1 MNGLS
6 TSWKIFRIICIC
18 QLVLVAFQG
27 MLSISSLLSGK
38 SIVMHIIEII
48 VYTLVFVFVYEGL
61 SMLNYNYPDVPLS
74 TKQKRSFNILY
85 LINFLSIAFLFARV
99 VNTWWIVP
107 FLMETSNLNM
117 YNWFYIIVLFLFA
130 WLIFIIHLVF
140 LAGMFKLRRLIHQ
153 NTLNSWYEQFDRK
166 PD

>member
-48 VYTLVFVFVYEGL
+48 VYALVFIFVYEGL
-61 SMLNYNYPDVPLS
+61 SMLNYNYPDIPLS
-74 TKQKRSFNILY
+74 PKQKRSFNILY

-107 FLMETSNLNM
+107 FLLETSNLNM
-117 YNWFYIIVLFLFA
+117 YNWFYITVLFLFA

-153 NTLNSWYEQFDRK
+153 NTLNGWYEQFDK
-166 PD
+166 KAE

>member
-48 VYTLVFVFVYEGL
+48 VYALVFIFVYEGL
-61 SMLNYNYPDVPLS
+61 SMLNYNYPDIPLS
-74 TKQKRSFNILY
+74 PKQKRSFNLLY

-107 FLMETSNLNM
+107 FLLETSNLNM
-117 YNWFYIIVLFLFA
+117 YNWFYITVLFLFA
-130 WLIFIIHLVF
+130 WLIFIVHLVF

-153 NTLNSWYEQFDRK
+153 NTLNGWYEQFDK
-166 PD
+166 KAE

>member
-48 VYTLVFVFVYEGL
+48 VYALVFIFVYEGL
-61 SMLNYNYPDVPLS
+61 SMLNYNYPDIPLS
-74 TKQKRSFNILY
+74 PKQKRSFNLLY

-99 VNTWWIVP
+99 VNTWWILP
-107 FLMETSNLNM
+107 FLLETSNLNM
-117 YNWFYIIVLFLFA
+117 YNWFYITVLFLFA

-153 NTLNSWYEQFDRK
+153 NTLNGWYEQFDK
-166 PD
+166 KAE